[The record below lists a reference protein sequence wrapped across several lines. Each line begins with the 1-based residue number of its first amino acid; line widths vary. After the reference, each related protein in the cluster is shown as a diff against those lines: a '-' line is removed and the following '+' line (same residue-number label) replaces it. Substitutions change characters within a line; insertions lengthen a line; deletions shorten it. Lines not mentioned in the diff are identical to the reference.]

1 MWDTQVQPLGQED
14 PLEKEMATLSIILAW
29 KIWWTEE
36 TGRLQSLGS
45 QEIGHNLVSSLS
57 WDSLSEETNVSDG
70 KISIPQ
76 VYK

>member
-14 PLEKEMATLSIILAW
+14 PLEKEMATLSSILAW

-45 QEIGHNLVSSLS
+45 QEIGHNLVTSLS

-70 KISIPQ
+70 KIWIPQ